1 MRMALFFAVLIA
13 CAPTLAQTQAQTQN
27 FSGTYTTKNPQ
38 GGTVTLTLKQD
49 AKKAVTGTLTGN
61 NNTFDVKAQATPDGL
76 LGQVTTNTG
85 ATLWILAELQ
95 GTQLNVVLAE
105 PGPNGRPNL
114 EAARRL
120 TLAKSGAKPAAPQ
133 ASGAPKSDQLSQFLT
148 ANAWCGFTY
157 NQRTGTSTTERVVFH
172 GNGLVEQRSGAQ
184 TYNSGPAGSVA
195 GQHGGG
201 KQGRWKVENG
211 QLHLSEDGLNWAPQV
226 MQVTYNSNG
235 SPIIKSAGK
244 EYMVC
249 R

>member
-1 MRMALFFAVLIA
+1 MRMAFFFAALIA
-13 CAPTLAQTQAQTQN
+13 CAPALAQTQTQS

-61 NNTFDVKAQATPDGL
+61 NNSFEVKAEATPDGL
-76 LGQVTTNTG
+76 LGRVG
-85 ATLWILAELQ
+85 AGAGNNPLWILAELQ
-95 GTQLNVVLAE
+95 GGQLNVVLAE
-105 PGPNGRPNL
+105 PGADGRPNL

-120 TLAKSGAKPAAPQ
+120 TFAKSTAKPEAPQ
-133 ASGAPKSDQLSQFLT
+133 ASTTPNTDQLSQFLT

-157 NQRTGTSTTERVVFH
+157 NQRSGTSTTERVVFH

-211 QLHLSEDGLNWAPQV
+211 QLHLSEDGLNWAPQM
-226 MQVTYNSNG
+226 MQVTRNSNG
-235 SPIIKSAGK
+235 SPIIKSGAK